1 MIQQQVYIINTLRM
15 TLDALCIVVSGY
27 AAYYFAYPHIDSIFN
42 MNTNIFSGSVLLI
55 MFVNNYIMR
64 KFELYSDRRASSL
77 LSLYWAII
85 KCVFIDFAALA
96 AGIFILNPSDYSR
109 TFFICFYLSTLSM
122 FLLERSVI
130 GFYTRTMAR
139 KSFNARKILV
149 VGDMERGRFVSDM
162 LERQLSWGHEVVGRL
177 TADKQD
183 MGNGDTLGTIDRLT
197 EVLREYAV
205 DEVIFALDGNRS
217 VNLRPHLDTCKKMGI
232 SARILPA
239 LWQPGKQGISVEVCQ
254 NIPFFIMQTANFDA
268 AGMLYKR
275 MFDLTGSI
283 VGVIIFILIC
293 PFVAVII
300 KLDSEGPVLF
310 KQKRMGKNGRIF
322 NLYKF
327 RTMYVD
333 AEQSKHELMKKN
345 EMNGAMFKLKKD
357 PRITKAGR
365 WLRNLSID
373 EIPQFLNVLKGEMS
387 LVGTRP
393 PTLDEV
399 AQYQPEHLK
408 RISAKPGITGLWQVS
423 GRNKIIDFE
432 QIVELDC
439 RYLDNWRFFDDVK
452 LIFKTILVVLQR
464 KGAF

>member
-1 MIQQQVYIINTLRM
+1 
-15 TLDALCIVVSGY
+15 
-27 AAYYFAYPHIDSIFN
+27 
-42 MNTNIFSGSVLLI
+42 
-55 MFVNNYIMR
+55 
-64 KFELYSDRRASSL
+64 
-77 LSLYWAII
+77 
-85 KCVFIDFAALA
+85 
-96 AGIFILNPSDYSR
+96 
-109 TFFICFYLSTLSM
+109 
-122 FLLERSVI
+122 
-130 GFYTRTMAR
+130 
-139 KSFNARKILV
+139 
-149 VGDMERGRFVSDM
+149 MERGRFVSDM

-239 LWQPGKQGISVEVCQ
+239 LWQPGKHGISVEVCQ